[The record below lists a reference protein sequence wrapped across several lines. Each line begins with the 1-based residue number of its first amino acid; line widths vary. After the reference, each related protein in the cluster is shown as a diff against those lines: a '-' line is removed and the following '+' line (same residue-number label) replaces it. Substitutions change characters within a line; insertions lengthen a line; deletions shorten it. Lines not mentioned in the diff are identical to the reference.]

1 MDQQSQSTSDP
12 AASSMDMVDTGTAK
26 EVLTHNLLWG
36 IIAHP
41 VQTLAHIRDFPQ
53 RTWLVPAV
61 MAVLLVIAQSL
72 VTVPVDTHMTTVE
85 LSGQPGQIA
94 VPEESQIEEMT
105 SRGSGLF
112 LRAVSMIAWG
122 SVVLCGRWA
131 ARSGA
136 IHLLSLAVGGRNRF
150 GQVLSMV
157 VWTWVP
163 LLLRSLLQILFIAF
177 GGAVASHQGLA
188 AYLAA
193 LGEPLPVGLP
203 QILLSSTQFD
213 VFVLWNLMLLSLGVL
228 IITGLPK
235 VKALCVTVG
244 YWVLA
249 TVLSL
254 IPVLVQRLLLSRV
267 LASGG
272 PRG

>member
-1 MDQQSQSTSDP
+1 
-12 AASSMDMVDTGTAK
+12 MVDTEAAK
-26 EVLTHNLLWG
+26 EVLTRNLLWG
-36 IIAHP
+36 ILAHP
-41 VQTLAHIRDFPQ
+41 VQTLAFIRDFPQ
-53 RTWLVPAV
+53 RTWLVPAT

-72 VTVPVDTHMTTVE
+72 VTVPVDNHMT
-85 LSGQPGQIA
+85 SGKPSGRTDQIV
-94 VPEESQIEEMT
+94 VPEGSEIDGMT
-105 SRGSGLF
+105 TRGSGLF
-112 LRAVSMIAWG
+112 LRAISMIAWG
-122 SVVLCGRWA
+122 SVVLCVRWA
-131 ARSGA
+131 VRSGA
-136 IHLLSLAVGGRNRF
+136 IHLFSLAAGGRNRF
-150 GQVLSMV
+150 GQILSMV

-163 LLLRSLLQILFIAF
+163 LLLRSLLQILVIAF
-177 GGAVASHQGLA
+177 GGSVATHQGLA

-203 QILLSSTQFD
+203 QALLSSTQFD

-235 VKALCVTVG
+235 VKALYVTVA

-254 IPVLVQRLLLSRV
+254 VPVLVQRLLLSGV
-267 LASGG
+267 VESGG